1 LASTAQGFFVY
12 NSKSG
17 KKCQSAAKAKGVN
30 FLSAFS

>member
-1 LASTAQGFFVY
+1 LAFAAQGFFAY

-30 FLSAFS
+30 D